1 MQPKRLGRAIGPLM
15 KVVEELRSDNGARK
29 QKLECGHT
37 LHHSQDLYGYTNT
50 ERRRCWKCRKEAEM
64 TIDLHGYDTSTHE
77 SRPTVGLIMQ
87 VEEILL
93 TFEEHILENIRSP
106 TQKLDLLSF
115 ELETVKATAL
125 LRINQEMTGI
135 KEELIEVNKN
145 LYRLGDI
152 LGFIG
157 KGEK

>member
-1 MQPKRLGRAIGPLM
+1 
-15 KVVEELRSDNGARK
+15 
-29 QKLECGHT
+29 
-37 LHHSQDLYGYTNT
+37 
-50 ERRRCWKCRKEAEM
+50 M